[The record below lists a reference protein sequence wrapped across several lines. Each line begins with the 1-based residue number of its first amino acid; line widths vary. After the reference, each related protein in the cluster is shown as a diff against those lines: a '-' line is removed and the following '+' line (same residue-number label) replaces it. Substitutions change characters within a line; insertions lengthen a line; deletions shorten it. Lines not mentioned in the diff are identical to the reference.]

1 MPDTKHGVIYILT
14 SPAFPDYIK
23 LGYADD
29 LERRL
34 AQLNRSE
41 CLPYAFRAYAVYETP
56 TRITDLKLHD
66 LIDKLNPD
74 LRTVEEFDGKVRKR
88 EFYAMSAEE
97 AFSLLS
103 CIAQISGT
111 ADRLHR
117 MEPEGHE
124 IKDIQAAEEVTA
136 KSRRGVFRFSMVNL
150 KPGDEVYFTEDPS
163 VVATIVDDRH
173 ISYAGQVTSLSRLAQ
188 DLKGYVHAP
197 QGPAFFAAQ
206 GHTENLDTMR
216 SNLES
221 EV

>member
-1 MPDTKHGVIYILT
+1 MSDKKHGVIYILT

-97 AFSLLS
+97 AYSLLS

-111 ADRLHR
+111 TDRLHR

-124 IKDIQAAEEVTA
+124 IKDIQAAEEVSSKT
-136 KSRRGVFRFSMVNL
+136 RRETFRFSMVDL
-150 KPGDEVYFTEDPS
+150 KPGDKVYYTEDPS
-163 VVATIVDDRH
+163 IVATIVDDRH
-173 ISYAGQVTSLSRLAQ
+173 ISYNGQVTSLSRLAK
-188 DLKGYVHAP
+188 DLKGYSHLP
-197 QGPAFFAAQ
+197 QGTLWFAAQ
-206 GHTENLDTMR
+206 GHTENLATMR
-216 SNLES
+216 RNLEGTA
-221 EV
+221 

>member
-1 MPDTKHGVIYILT
+1 MTDKKHGVIYILT

-29 LERRL
+29 LEKRL
-34 AQLNRSE
+34 TQLNRSE

-88 EFYAMSAEE
+88 EFYAMSPEE
-97 AFSLLS
+97 AYSLLS

-124 IKDIQAAEEVTA
+124 VKDMEAAAEVSKT
-136 KSRRGVFRFSMVNL
+136 RREPFRFSMVGL
-150 KPGDEVYFTEDPS
+150 KPGDKVCFTEDPS
-163 VVATIVDDRH
+163 ITATVVDDRH
-173 ISYAGQVTSLSRLAQ
+173 ISYNGQVTSLSRLAK
-188 DLKGYVHAP
+188 DLNGFDYPV
-197 QGPAFFAAQ
+197 QGTLWFSAQ
-206 GHTENLDTMR
+206 GHTENLATMR
-216 SNLES
+216 SNLAGEA
-221 EV
+221 